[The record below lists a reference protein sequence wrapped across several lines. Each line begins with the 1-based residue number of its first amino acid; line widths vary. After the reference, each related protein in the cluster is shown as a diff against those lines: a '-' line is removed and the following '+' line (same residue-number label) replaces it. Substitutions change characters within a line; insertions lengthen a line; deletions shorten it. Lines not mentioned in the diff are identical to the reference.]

1 MTPAYN
7 DGEVDEGI
15 LKAGESVVHV
25 HVFSVLMRLRVPDA
39 QLARHP
45 SWMDELLGL
54 LEYPRTTAA
63 GKVIALEALRARG
76 TGPRSRL
83 R

>member
-1 MTPAYN
+1 
-7 DGEVDEGI
+7 
-15 LKAGESVVHV
+15 
-25 HVFSVLMRLRVPDA
+25 MRLSVPDA
-39 QLARHP
+39 QLARHL
-45 SWMDELLGL
+45 SWMNELLGL

-63 GKVIALEALRARG
+63 SKVIALEALWARG